1 MSNTQGENALEQLQV
16 DADGLYQ
23 EENFTD
29 RRVGSIQRLSPVTR
43 DGRPDDSR
51 PVLYLGNTQVM
62 TPVGALPLNFELEA
76 ASLEEAVAAFPAAA
90 HASLEQAMEQ
100 LQEMQREQASRIMTP
115 DQMGGGGLP
124 GGGAGG
130 AGGGVPGGGIQ
141 LR

>member
-1 MSNTQGENALEQLQV
+1 MSDSQTDQTLEQLTV

-43 DGRPDDSR
+43 EGKPDDSR
-51 PVLYLGNTQVM
+51 PVLYVGSTQVM
-62 TPVGALPLNFELEA
+62 TPVGALPLNFELDA
-76 ASLEEAVAAFPAAA
+76 ASLDEAIAAFPAAA
-90 HASLEQAMEQ
+90 SASLEQTMEQ

-115 DQMGGGGLP
+115 DQMGGGGMP
-124 GGGAGG
+124 GGGPGG
-130 AGGGVPGGGIQ
+130 APGGGIQ